1 MSRSRILLAALLLLL
16 ASLAGPAMAAEPP
29 RILAVRA
36 GEAGQAQVV
45 LELERR
51 AEPLVFTLDEPMRM
65 VVELDHARW
74 ALQQA
79 PPAQGIVAGW
89 RFGRKDGRAARMIV
103 DLAQPARVRRV
114 AYEIGTG
121 RGGAAIQ
128 RAIDAY
134 FAGEAP
140 R

>member
-89 RFGRKDGRAARMIV
+89 RFGARTAARH
-103 DLAQPARVRRV
+103 
-114 AYEIGTG
+114 G
-121 RGGAAIQ
+121 
-128 RAIDAY
+128 
-134 FAGEAP
+134 
-140 R
+140 